1 MSEQIIQSSVSRDR
15 DGLSARQTA
24 ERPDPPSAKVAKR
37 RRNRNAPLYRWSFT
51 IHKWAGL
58 IAAVWLGVL
67 GLTGFFMNNGE
78 WRWLQQV
85 TAPGWLASENV
96 AQNAARNVFRYLQI
110 DPADASIRVAGGP
123 RGLWRSADGGASW
136 SPTRFE
142 DGAHPQIFVVEADP
156 ARGWEKLWIGTDDGL
171 FVTTDKGETARPAA
185 LLGESVTAL
194 AQGASPSEMLGVVD
208 KSRVFRFDPE
218 TPSKIEML
226 DLGPLPEEARPES
239 VRLHRFI
246 RSIHFGRGLFEP
258 ATSRLIN
265 ELGGLAM
272 FTLAI
277 TGLLYWGFGK
287 WWRMQAKAGVRG
299 MSPDAKRAT
308 TSWLYRIHGATIGL
322 FAAPVLLYLALTG
335 IVIDHDQE
343 LGDLLR
349 SIVTPKAL
357 YTPAFRPSVWDER
370 IDAIV
375 GYPGAPGVFSV
386 GNFLGLFTTAD
397 DGKTWAREDDAE
409 GRPIG
414 GANRM
419 RRIGDRVVM
428 MSGMGSTAMIRGDD
442 FVFHQ
447 AALAPPEGMTMG
459 MGPGRGKGTGAG
471 MGMGRPREMGE
482 RRGDDAASGNQ
493 PPHGAGESAGR
504 PARAMMVGAMSRGFA
519 PTDVTAFNGD
529 LLWRTGA
536 KLVVT
541 SPDGARI
548 KMLEPTQPEAPGV
561 PMFMWLR
568 SLHTGALFWSE
579 WRWVNDIFATLA
591 LFLIA
596 TGLIRWWRQKW
607 M

>member
-1 MSEQIIQSSVSRDR
+1 MSEQIIQGGVSRDR
-15 DGLSARQTA
+15 AALTEGRTGESSDSRG
-24 ERPDPPSAKVAKR
+24 AKAAKKK
-37 RRNRNAPLYRWSFT
+37 RNRNTPLYRWSFT

-85 TAPGWLASENV
+85 TAPTWLASENV

-110 DPADASIRVAGGP
+110 DPANTSVRVAGGP

-142 DGAHPQIFVVEADP
+142 GYAHPQIFAVEADP
-156 ARGWEKLWIGTDDGL
+156 VRGWERLWIGTDDGL
-171 FVTTDKGETARPAA
+171 FVTTDKGETARPVA
-185 LLGESVTAL
+185 LSGESVTAL
-194 AQGASPSEMLGVVD
+194 AQGASSSEMLGVVD
-208 KSRVFRFDPE
+208 KSRVFRFDPN

-226 DLGPLPEEARPES
+226 DLGPLPKEARPES
-239 VRLHRFI
+239 VRLHRLI

-258 ATSRLIN
+258 AISRLIN
-265 ELGGLAM
+265 DFGGLAM
-272 FTLAI
+272 FFLAI

-299 MSPDAKRAT
+299 MSPEAKRTT

-322 FAAPVLLYLALTG
+322 LCAPILLYLALTG
-335 IVIDHDQE
+335 IVIDHDRE

-349 SIVTPKAL
+349 STMTPKAL
-357 YTPAFRPSVWDER
+357 YTPAFRPSLWDER

-397 DGKTWAREDDAE
+397 GGKTWAREDDAE
-409 GRPIG
+409 GKPIG

-419 RRIGDRVVM
+419 RRIGDRIVM
-428 MSGMGSTAMIRGDD
+428 MSGMGSNATIRGDD
-442 FVFHQ
+442 FVFRQ
-447 AALAPPEGMTMG
+447 AALAPPEGMG
-459 MGPGRGKGTGAG
+459 IGPGRG
-471 MGMGRPREMGE
+471 MGRTKEMSE
-482 RRGDDAASGNQ
+482 RRGDAAASGNQ

-504 PARAMMVGAMSRGFA
+504 PARPMMMGAMSRGFA

-536 KLVVT
+536 KFVVT
-541 SPDGARI
+541 SLDGARI

>member
-1 MSEQIIQSSVSRDR
+1 M
-15 DGLSARQTA
+15 
-24 ERPDPPSAKVAKR
+24 KR
-37 RRNRNAPLYRWSFT
+37 KRNRNAPLYRWSFT

-85 TAPGWLASENV
+85 TAPGWLASDHV

-142 DGAHPQIFVVEADP
+142 AAAHPQIFAIEADP
-156 ARGWEKLWIGTDDGL
+156 ARGWDRLWIGTDDGL

-185 LLGESVTAL
+185 LSGESVTAL

-208 KSRVFRFDPE
+208 KSRVFRFDPD
-218 TPSKIEML
+218 TPSKIQML
-226 DLGPLPEEARPES
+226 DLAPLPEEARPES

-272 FTLAI
+272 FVLAV

-287 WWRMQAKAGVRG
+287 WWRMQAKAGARG
-299 MSPDAKRAT
+299 MSPEAKRAT

-322 FAAPVLLYLALTG
+322 LCAPILLYLALTG
-335 IVIDHDQE
+335 IVIDHDTE
-343 LGDLLR
+343 LGSLLR
-349 SIVTPKAL
+349 STMTPKAL

-397 DGKTWAREDDAE
+397 GGKTWAREDDAE
-409 GRPIG
+409 GKPIG

-419 RRIGDRVVM
+419 RRISDRVVM
-428 MSGMGSTAMIRGDD
+428 MSGMGSTATIRGDD
-442 FVFHQ
+442 FAFRQ
-447 AALAPPEGMTMG
+447 AALAPPEGMG
-459 MGPGRGKGTGAG
+459 MGAGAGAG
-471 MGMGRPREMGE
+471 MEPRRGMGRRQEMGE
-482 RRGDDAASGNQ
+482 DAGAAPGHP
-493 PPHGAGESAGR
+493 PPHGDGEAAGR
-504 PARAMMVGAMSRGFA
+504 PARPMMMGAMSRGFA
-519 PTDVTAFNGD
+519 PTDVTAFDGG

-541 SPDGARI
+541 SLDGARI
-548 KMLEPTQPEAPGV
+548 KMLEATQPEASGV

-568 SLHTGALFWSE
+568 SLHTGALFWSQ